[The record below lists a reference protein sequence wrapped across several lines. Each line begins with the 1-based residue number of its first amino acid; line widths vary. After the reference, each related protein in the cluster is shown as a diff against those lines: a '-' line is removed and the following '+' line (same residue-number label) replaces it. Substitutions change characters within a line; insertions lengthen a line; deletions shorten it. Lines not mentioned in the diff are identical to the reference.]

1 MYWHGKVY
9 QEQWKLLVLTRES
22 AIWNY
27 GVVVVVVVV
36 FVVVVGVV
44 IVPVVIVIV
53 VVVVVIETT

>member
-44 IVPVVIVIV
+44 VVAV
-53 VVVVVIETT
+53 VVVVVVVGVVVQRT